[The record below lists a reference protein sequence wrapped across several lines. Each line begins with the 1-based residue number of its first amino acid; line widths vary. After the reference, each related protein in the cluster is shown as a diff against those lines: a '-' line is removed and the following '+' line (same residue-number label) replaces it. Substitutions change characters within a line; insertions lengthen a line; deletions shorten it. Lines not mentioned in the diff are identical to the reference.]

1 MKQFLI
7 TEEERN
13 RILNLHEERTSR
25 HYLMEQT
32 TGVTQSSGTT
42 QTSGSTPTL
51 VSGPFGNPDRKQY
64 VYNVN
69 GKFFIYYTTPANS
82 TPAPEKGNPFTNNG
96 QGFATEG
103 QATAKIKQ
111 MTPNQE
117 ELQMSNE
124 PTSELDEELIEGYE
138 NSLYSDIMELIH
150 DSNSSHEETID
161 VLNSIVD
168 EMSSSR
174 RMRRNVERR
183 FRDDMNEDSL
193 YSESREDGESL
204 EREARI
210 ILNRLGY
217 SMSLL
222 KNYTRKELAKS
233 LRRENKD
240 RSGGHDKW
248 EKLAD
253 KLDN

>member
-1 MKQFLI
+1 
-7 TEEERN
+7 
-13 RILNLHEERTSR
+13 
-25 HYLMEQT
+25 MEQT
-32 TGVTQSSGTT
+32 TGTTQSTGTT

-51 VSGPFGNPDRKQY
+51 VSGPYGNPDRKQY

-82 TPAPEKGNPFTNNG
+82 TPVPEKGNPFTNNG

-111 MTPNQE
+111 MSSSQE
-117 ELQMSNE
+117 ELDRQQDINRSWSSYSNTE
-124 PTSELDEELIEGYE
+124 VNEELIEGYE